1 MINRTPTQLEI
12 QRTVLI
18 ADDESSIRLLV
29 HATIE
34 SDDYRVVEASD
45 GAQAW
50 ALTQELKP
58 KLVLLDVQMPGR
70 SGLEVLRSI
79 KADEGLKATRVILL
93 TSKAQERD
101 IEVGL
106 IAGADFYLTKPF
118 SLTEF
123 EARVRALLRRTSL
136 PAGPIVIGDLSI
148 DIEAKRV
155 TANGV
160 AVDLTVREW
169 ALLELFLTRPGRV
182 LSKEFIGQQLFNYDE
197 HLSINTIEVYV
208 SRLRAK
214 IEPEPDRPRFIQ
226 TVWGLGY
233 RFSP

>member
-1 MINRTPTQLEI
+1 MSLRTPTELDL

-34 SDDYRVVEASD
+34 SDDYTVVEATD

-50 ALTQELKP
+50 ALAQQLKP
-58 KLVLLDVQMPGR
+58 SLVLLDVQMPGQ

-79 KADEGLKATRVILL
+79 KADPRLKATRVILL

-118 SLTEF
+118 SPLDLLTRVE
-123 EARVRALLRRTSL
+123 EA
-136 PAGPIVIGDLSI
+136 
-148 DIEAKRV
+148 
-155 TANGV
+155 
-160 AVDLTVREW
+160 
-169 ALLELFLTRPGRV
+169 LEL
-182 LSKEFIGQQLFNYDE
+182 
-197 HLSINTIEVYV
+197 
-208 SRLRAK
+208 
-214 IEPEPDRPRFIQ
+214 
-226 TVWGLGY
+226 
-233 RFSP
+233 

>member
-1 MINRTPTQLEI
+1 MRFRTPTELDL

-34 SDDYRVVEASD
+34 SDDYTVVEASD

-50 ALTQELKP
+50 ALAQQLKP
-58 KLVLLDVQMPGR
+58 SLVLLDVQMPGQ

-79 KADEGLKATRVILL
+79 KADPDLKATRVILL

-118 SLTEF
+118 SPLDLLTRVE
-123 EARVRALLRRTSL
+123 EA
-136 PAGPIVIGDLSI
+136 
-148 DIEAKRV
+148 
-155 TANGV
+155 
-160 AVDLTVREW
+160 
-169 ALLELFLTRPGRV
+169 LEL
-182 LSKEFIGQQLFNYDE
+182 
-197 HLSINTIEVYV
+197 
-208 SRLRAK
+208 
-214 IEPEPDRPRFIQ
+214 
-226 TVWGLGY
+226 
-233 RFSP
+233 